1 MNPDRTVT
9 AVLGMEHI
17 GEAFMKLRDMN
28 FGEREQLADDIHA
41 AQPNLFYS
49 VLVLNRYGASFVQLE
64 VVLNILFV
72 FCLAMKA
79 TGRNW
84 QLITEAIQE
93 RCLTRL
99 TGRIR
104 FIEGLT
110 LEQQDQAVKS
120 ALADHSE
127 PWMLAFAFGEL
138 REHGLLGITTD
149 AEKYLV
155 LAALNLVEC
164 VAEVA
169 RA

>member
-1 MNPDRTVT
+1 MKPDRTMTV
-9 AVLGMEHI
+9 VLGMEHI

-28 FGEREQLADDIHA
+28 LGQREQLADEVHA

-72 FCLAMKA
+72 FYLAMKA

-84 QLITEAIQE
+84 QLISEAIQE

-110 LEQQDQAVKS
+110 PEQQGEVVSS
-120 ALADHSE
+120 AMADHSE

-138 REHGLLGITTD
+138 RENGMLGITTD

>member
-1 MNPDRTVT
+1 MT
-9 AVLGMEHI
+9 AVLGKEHI
-17 GEAFMKLRDMN
+17 GEAFTKLRDMD
-28 FGEREQLADDIHA
+28 FGQREQLAEEIHA

-49 VLVLNRYGASFVQLE
+49 VVVLNRYGASFVQLE
-64 VVLNILFV
+64 VVLNLLFV
-72 FCLAMKA
+72 FYLAMKA
-79 TGRNW
+79 TGRDW

-93 RCLTRL
+93 RCLARL
-99 TGRIR
+99 TGRMR

-110 LEQQDQAVKS
+110 PEQQEQAVNS

-138 REHGLLGITTD
+138 REHGMLGIATD
-149 AEKYLV
+149 SEKYLV

-164 VAEVA
+164 AAEVA